1 MKKTVFYLITDSH
14 LVSHDIWVEGDPI
27 NGREKGDVIA
37 LKATPEILDT
47 FIEKILADREADTVL
62 FTGDNV
68 NNGDMASHRDFRE
81 RLDRLK
87 AAGKN
92 VYVTTATHD
101 YCGEGDD
108 ENFFHAC
115 RYTATGTED
124 TPFMRKSGLFDF
136 YAAYGPEQ
144 ALSVHRESGSYTVQI
159 GEGVR
164 LIAIND
170 NGNGRSHCG
179 LFEDGVKWLTEQ
191 IDEANAA
198 GELVLLAV
206 HHPVLPPWEVYR
218 HMVDFEMYGGYREL
232 WKLICEKKV
241 RVVFTGHTHVQNIR
255 KYTDE
260 ADRWF
265 LDVST
270 IALANAAGK
279 MRRVEVDPETGM
291 CSISSI
297 GIDSISGIDTG
308 GKTAF
313 EYLYGINMPGIVE
326 RLLPLAEKDFGAF
339 LKEARGAL
347 PVEMLEKHKA
357 AAGFALK
364 KLAGMKLSAIGRFGR
379 NYARLTKEERPLLKT
394 KPLVDFIYV
403 ILRHVF
409 TGNAPFT
416 PDTPEYKAVMGA
428 AKRLDRVVRILRIK
442 QVQGMIPPGSS
453 LAEIAED
460 FLYNNRTGDDDAVRF
475 PLC

>member
-14 LVSHDIWVEGDPI
+14 LVSHDNWVEGDPI
-27 NGREKGDVIA
+27 NGREKSDVIA

-47 FIEKILADREADTVL
+47 FIEKILADPEADTVL

-68 NNGDMASHRDFRE
+68 NNGDMNSHRDFRI

-87 AAGKN
+87 NAGKK

-115 RYTATGTED
+115 RYTETGTED
-124 TPFMRKSGLFDF
+124 IPSMRKAELFDY
-136 YAAYGPEQ
+136 YAPYGPEQ
-144 ALSVHRESGSYTVQI
+144 ALSVHRESGSYAVQL

-179 LFEDGVKWLTEQ
+179 LFEDGVRWLTQQ
-191 IDEANAA
+191 IDESNAA
-198 GELVLLAV
+198 GDFVLLAV

-218 HMVDFEMYGGYREL
+218 HMVDFEMYGGYRDL
-232 WKLICEKKV
+232 WKLMCDKNV

-255 KYTDE
+255 KHTDE
-260 ADRWF
+260 SGRWF

-279 MRRVEVDPETGM
+279 MRRVEIDPATGS
-291 CSISSI
+291 CNIQSV
-297 GIDSISGIDTG
+297 GIDTING
-308 GKTAF
+308 VDTQGRSAF
-313 EYLYGINMPGIVE
+313 EYLYGINMPGIAE
-326 RLLPLAEKDFGAF
+326 RLLPLGATDFDAF
-339 LKEARGAL
+339 LQEARGAL
-347 PVEMLEKHKA
+347 PVDMLEKHKTVA
-357 AAGFALK
+357 RFALK
-364 KLAGMKLSAIGRFGR
+364 KISKMKLSFFARFGR
-379 NYARLTKEERPLLKT
+379 RYTGLSTEERHTLKEKPLL
-394 KPLVDFIYV
+394 DFVYV

-409 TGNAPFT
+409 SGNAPFS
-416 PDTPEYKAVMGA
+416 PDTPEYKAAMGT
-428 AKRLDRVVRILRIK
+428 AKRLDKIVNTLHIK
-442 QVQGMIPPGSS
+442 KVQDLIPPGSS
-453 LAEIAED
+453 LAEMAED
-460 FLYNNRTGDDDAVRF
+460 FLFNNRTGDDDSIIFSLR
-475 PLC
+475 